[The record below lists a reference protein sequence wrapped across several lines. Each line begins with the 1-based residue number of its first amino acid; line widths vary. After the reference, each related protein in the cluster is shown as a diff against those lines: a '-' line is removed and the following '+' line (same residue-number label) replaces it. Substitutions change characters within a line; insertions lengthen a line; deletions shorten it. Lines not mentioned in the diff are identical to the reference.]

1 MGWETGNGE
10 KKNCQLIANNT
21 SEFPTLIHTTKWF
34 QVRSQDIKSKRSA
47 QTLTQ
52 SNSTQE
58 VVRRQRSCP
67 SLSHTSIRTRVRDQ
81 GQEVSL
87 DTHKVTL

>member
-10 KKNCQLIANNT
+10 KKNCKLITNNI
-21 SEFPTLIHTTKWF
+21 SEFPILIHTTKWF
-34 QVRSQDIKSKRSA
+34 WVRSQDIESKRSA

-58 VVRRQRSCP
+58 VVRRQRVVPHS
-67 SLSHTSIRTRVRDQ
+67 
-81 GQEVSL
+81 
-87 DTHKVTL
+87 VTLQSGQGSEVRVKRSV